1 MADPL
6 PPSTAPL
13 LELRSVSAGY
23 SGRPVVSGI
32 DLTLRRGEIL
42 GLLGANGSGKS
53 TLVKAFT
60 GQLPLL
66 AGSVSIDGIDMAAAP
81 EQAKACLGL
90 AVDFGEV
97 PTSLTGRQ
105 YLELVASI
113 RRCAPDAWPAQD
125 LPSLL
130 AVERWIE
137 RPVATCSL
145 GTRMK
150 ISILAALL
158 GAPPLLVFDESLN
171 GLDPV
176 VAFRMKRLIADLAAS
191 GRHGIVLSTHVVE
204 TIPTVCTRAVFLA
217 EGSVAESWDAAA
229 LAAAAAS
236 PGGFEA
242 HVMAALTRRTGIA
255 A

>member
-1 MADPL
+1 MADLAPD
-6 PPSTAPL
+6 PGAPL
-13 LELRSVSAGY
+13 LILRGVAAGY
-23 SGRPVVSGI
+23 RGRAVVTGV

-66 AGSVSIDGIDMAAAP
+66 AGSVAVDGVDMAASP
-81 EQAKACLGL
+81 EKAKALLGL
-90 AVDFGEV
+90 AVDVGEV
-97 PTSLTGRQ
+97 PTALTGRQ

-113 RRCAPDAWPAQD
+113 RRCAADAWPVAD

-130 AVERWIE
+130 AIERWIA
-137 RPVATCSL
+137 RPIATYSL

-176 VAFRMKRLIADLAAS
+176 AAYRMKRLIADLAAS

-204 TIPTVCTRAVFLA
+204 TIPTVCTRAMFLA
-217 EGSVAESWDAAA
+217 EGGIAENWDAVA

-242 HVMAALTRRTGIA
+242 HVMAALTRRAGIA

>member
-1 MADPL
+1 MADPSF
-6 PPSTAPL
+6 STAPL
-13 LELRSVSAGY
+13 LELRAVAAGY
-23 SGRPVVSGI
+23 GGRAVVGGI

-66 AGSVSIDGIDMAAAP
+66 AGAVAIEGIDVAKAP
-81 EQAKACLGL
+81 EAAKARLGL
-90 AVDFGEV
+90 AVDVGEV
-97 PTSLTGRQ
+97 PTPLTGLQ

-113 RRCAPDAWPAQD
+113 RRCPPDAWPAPG
-125 LPSLL
+125 LPALL
-130 AVERWIE
+130 AVERLLP
-137 RPVATCSL
+137 RPIATYSL

-150 ISILAALL
+150 VSILAALL

-176 VAFRMKRLIADLAAS
+176 AAFRMKRLLTELAAS

-204 TIPTVCTRAVFLA
+204 TIPTVCTRAIFLA
-217 EGSVAESWDAAA
+217 EGGIAESWDGPA
-229 LAAAAAS
+229 LAEAARS

-242 HVMAALTRRTGIA
+242 RVMEALTRRTGVA

>member
-1 MADPL
+1 MADPV
-6 PPSTAPL
+6 PAAL
-13 LELRSVSAGY
+13 LELRAVAAGY
-23 SGRPVVSGI
+23 GGRSVVSGI

-66 AGSVSIDGIDMAAAP
+66 AGSVAVDGIDMTKAP
-81 EQAKACLGL
+81 EAAKARLGL
-90 AVDFGEV
+90 AVDVGDV
-97 PTSLTGRQ
+97 PTPLTGLQ
-105 YLELVASI
+105 YLDLVASI
-113 RRCAPDAWPAQD
+113 RRCAPDAWPAPD
-125 LPSLL
+125 LPALL
-130 AVERWIE
+130 AIE
-137 RPVATCSL
+137 RFLPRAIATYSL

-150 ISILAALL
+150 VAILASLL

-176 VAFRMKRLIADLAAS
+176 AAFRMKRLMADLAAT

-217 EGSVAESWDAAA
+217 DGGIAEAWDGPA
-229 LAAAAAS
+229 LAAAAAA

-242 HVMAALTRRTGIA
+242 RVMAALTRRTGVA

>member
-1 MADPL
+1 LADLATDPA
-6 PPSTAPL
+6 APL
-13 LELRSVSAGY
+13 LELRSVSSGY
-23 SGRPVVSGI
+23 SGRPVFSGI

-66 AGSVSIDGIDMAAAP
+66 AGSVAIDGIDMAACP
-81 EQAKACLGL
+81 EQAKALLGL
-90 AVDFGEV
+90 AVDIGEV
-97 PTSLTGRQ
+97 PTALTGRQ

-113 RRCAPDAWPAQD
+113 RRCAPYAWPVPD

-130 AVERWIE
+130 AIERWIA
-137 RPVATCSL
+137 RPVATYSL

-150 ISILAALL
+150 IAILAALL
-158 GAPPLLVFDESLN
+158 GTPPLFVFDESLN

-176 VAFRMKRLIADLAAS
+176 AAYRMKRLIADLAAT

-217 EGSVAESWDAAA
+217 EGGIAESWDGPA

-242 HVMAALTRRTGIA
+242 HVMAALTRRTGLA

>member
-1 MADPL
+1 LADPL
-6 PPSTAPL
+6 PASTAPL
-13 LELRSVSAGY
+13 LELRGVSAGY
-23 SGRPVVSGI
+23 AGRAVLSGI

-66 AGSVSIDGIDMAAAP
+66 AGTVAIDGIDMADAP
-81 EQAKACLGL
+81 ERAKARLGL
-90 AVDFGEV
+90 AVDVGEV

-113 RRCAPDAWPAQD
+113 RRCAPDAWPAPD

-130 AVERWIE
+130 AVERWIA
-137 RPVATCSL
+137 RPVATYSL

-176 VAFRMKRLIADLAAS
+176 VAFRMKRLMAELAAT

-217 EGSVAESWDAAA
+217 EGAIAESWDTAA
-229 LAAAAAS
+229 LAAAAAA

-242 HVMAALTRRTGIA
+242 QVMAALTRRTGMA